1 MSQDAQPKTADHI
14 QRLFVGD
21 DGAQVRGLNAVSLY
35 EPLDP
40 TGGDLW
46 ILDPVGKTDVI
57 MVFGD
62 VTGHGE
68 AAGMVTAIAA
78 GAVEMA
84 RLGMGNALQPFMLAN
99 LLAHTL
105 LKCAAGEFLISGLV
119 GRYNPESRVM
129 SLVNAGHPAPRLVR
143 GTDVKS
149 LRGDGHPPL
158 GGARTHRYGEQ
169 QIQLQQGD
177 ILVLF
182 SDGFS
187 EAMAAGGEEF
197 GERRIQALCEEH
209 ATGGAQ
215 AIREA
220 IHSSLMEHTKGG
232 PGLEDDLT
240 LLLLTVD

>member
-1 MSQDAQPKTADHI
+1 MSHDANQKTADHI
-14 QRLFVGD
+14 QRLFVGE
-21 DGAQVRGLNAVSLY
+21 DGKNVRGLRASSLY
-35 EPLDP
+35 QPLDP

-46 ILDPVGKTDVI
+46 ILDPVGKTDAFL
-57 MVFGD
+57 VFGD

-68 AAGMVTAIAA
+68 AAGMVTAVAA

-99 LLAHTL
+99 LLTHVL

-119 GRYNPESRVM
+119 GRYQPESRVL
-129 SLVNAGHPAPRLVR
+129 SLVNAGHPPPRLVR
-143 GTDVKS
+143 GADVKS

-158 GGARTHRYGEQ
+158 GGARTHRYSEQ
-169 QIQLQQGD
+169 QVQLQKGD

-187 EAMAAGGEEF
+187 EALSASGEEF

-209 ATGGAQ
+209 AADGAE

-220 IHSSLMEHTKGG
+220 IHAALIHHIRGG

>member
-1 MSQDAQPKTADHI
+1 MSHDVQQKTADHI

-21 DGAQVRGLNAVSLY
+21 DGASVRGLNATSLY

-46 ILDPVGKTDVI
+46 MLDPVGKSDVI
-57 MVFGD
+57 LVFGD

-68 AAGMVTAIAA
+68 AAGMVTAVAA

-99 LLAHTL
+99 MLAHTL
-105 LKCAAGEFLISGLV
+105 LKCAAGEFLISGLI
-119 GRYNPESRVM
+119 GRYHPESRVM
-129 SLVNAGHPAPRLVR
+129 NLVNAGHPPPRLIR
-143 GTDVKS
+143 GADVKT

-158 GGARTHRYGEQ
+158 GGARTHRYSEQ
-169 QIQLQQGD
+169 QIQLQKGD
-177 ILVLF
+177 VLVLF

-187 EAMAAGGEEF
+187 EALSSTNEEF

-209 ATGGAQ
+209 ANGGPT

-220 IHSSLMEHTKGG
+220 IHSALMEHIADG